1 MTASAARDPREI
13 VTPDAFSVAP
23 ELLGTPLA
31 RPWRRAVAML
41 VDLVLIGLLS
51 RAGWFFLGLAIAF
64 LLFRRAL
71 RPAGS
76 GIGTGSR
83 WLTYGSLGTLLLAVT
98 LAGGWATHCSGD
110 SRSPSIGAAEQ
121 FLQAGL
127 GDAGATVADVIALSR
142 AETEPEFREAAASFV
157 EHLSR
162 QGVDPEQIRDALEDL
177 ASEKGE
183 PWARDAVDAV
193 LAGAATLAEPE
204 MPTGADS
211 LLHAYAAAL
220 QAGDSARAA
229 ALEPEVAGVLAA
241 ERLAGQ
247 ERRIEQLQS
256 RNADLERRLREAEKE
271 PSLISTLLGFADEVG
286 IGFGWAGLYF
296 TLFVALWCGRTPGKR
311 VMRIRVVRLDGKPI
325 GWWVAFNRFG
335 GYAASIF
342 TGLLGFVEMFWDDN
356 RMALHDRIASTVV
369 VREQVGAKPGRR
381 RQTYR

>member
-31 RPWRRAVAML
+31 RPWRRGVAML

-71 RPAGS
+71 RPAVSLVGA
-76 GIGTGSR
+76 GSR
-83 WLTYGSLGTLLLAVT
+83 WLTYGSLGTLVLAVT

-110 SRSPSIGAAEQ
+110 GPTASIAEAGRV
-121 FLQAGL
+121 LEVGL
-127 GDAGATVADVIALSR
+127 GDAGGTVADVIALSR

-157 EHLSR
+157 ERLSR
-162 QGVDPEQIRDALEDL
+162 QGADPEQIRDALEDF
-177 ASEKGE
+177 AREKGT
-183 PWARDAVDAV
+183 PWARETVDEV
-193 LAGAATLAEPE
+193 LAGAETLEEPE
-204 MPTGADS
+204 MPRGADS
-211 LLHAYAAAL
+211 LVHAYAAAL
-220 QAGDSARAA
+220 QAGDSVRAA
-229 ALEPEVAGVLAA
+229 ALQPEVAEVLAA

-256 RNADLERRLREAEKE
+256 RNADLERQLGAAAEE
-271 PSLISTLLGFADEVG
+271 PSLISMLLGFADEVG

-296 TLFVALWCGRTPGKR
+296 TLFVALWRGRTPGKR
-311 VMRIRVVRLDGKPI
+311 LARIRVVRLDGKPI

-369 VREQVGAKPGRR
+369 VRE
-381 RQTYR
+381 

>member
-31 RPWRRAVAML
+31 RPWRRALAML

-71 RPAGS
+71 RPAES
-76 GIGTGSR
+76 LIGAGSR
-83 WLTYGSLGTLLLAVT
+83 WLTYGSLGTLVLAVT
-98 LAGGWATHCSGD
+98 LAGGWVSYRSGD
-110 SRSPSIGAAEQ
+110 GASASLGAVER

-127 GDAGATVADVIALSR
+127 GDAGATVTDAIALSR
-142 AETEPEFREAAASFV
+142 AETELEFREAAASFA
-157 EHLSR
+157 EHLGR
-162 QGVDPEQIRDALEDL
+162 QGANPEQIRDALEDF
-177 ASEKGE
+177 ASERGE
-183 PWARDAVDAV
+183 TWAREAVDAV
-193 LAGAATLAEPE
+193 LAGAEMLEEPE
-204 MPTGADS
+204 RPAGADS
-211 LLHAYAAAL
+211 LVHAYAAAL

-229 ALEPEVAGVLAA
+229 ALEPEVAELLAA

-247 ERRIEQLQS
+247 ERRIE
-256 RNADLERRLREAEKE
+256 RLRERNARLERQLSEAAEE
-271 PSLISTLLGFADEVG
+271 PSLISMLLGFADEVG

-296 TLFVALWCGRTPGKR
+296 TLFVALWRGRTPGKR
-311 VMRIRVVRLDGKPI
+311 LARIRVVRLDAKPI

-356 RMALHDRIASTVV
+356 RMALHDRIDSTVV
-369 VREQVGAKPGRR
+369 VRE
-381 RQTYR
+381 